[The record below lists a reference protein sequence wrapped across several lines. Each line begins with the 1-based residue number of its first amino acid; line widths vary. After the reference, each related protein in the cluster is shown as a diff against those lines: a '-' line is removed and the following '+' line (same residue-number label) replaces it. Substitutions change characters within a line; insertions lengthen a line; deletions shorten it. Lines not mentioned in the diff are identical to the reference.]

1 MVDYRSL
8 EIKRKS
14 AARKINLYI
23 CNKENVLEDKVQVV
37 GWREVLE
44 EGRNNNDTLQA
55 GEDLLKRELGVDQ

>member
-44 EGRNNNDTLQA
+44 
-55 GEDLLKRELGVDQ
+55 